1 MLSFS
6 SYFSVQYIFI
16 FFPVVLVL
24 YAVFPQKI
32 RRIVL
37 LLASFSFFW
46 AVSGKLIIF
55 MLLSII
61 GIHHAGLW
69 ISSLQ
74 KDCAHI
80 LETAQKGEKKQIKAY
95 YQKKQRFYSGL
106 CNSGR
111 SFRICCGCGDDRCSA
126 GRSGF
131 QRNLR
136 DRGLHRGNPG
146 IRNRDR
152 ADV

>member
-1 MLSFS
+1 MANDCAPSGGGIKCCHFHLTFLFSIYLFSFLL
-6 SYFSVQYIFI
+6 FWCFT
-16 FFPVVLVL
+16 
-24 YAVFPQKI
+24 
-32 RRIVL
+32 

-95 YQKKQRFYSGL
+95 YQKKQR
-106 CNSGR
+106 
-111 SFRICCGCGDDRCSA
+111 SA
-126 GRSGF
+126 AAF
-131 QRNLR
+131 CVAI
-136 DRGLHRGNPG
+136 HIG
-146 IRNRDR
+146 ILLVLKYTPFFSVNFTQ
-152 ADV
+152 

>member
-95 YQKKQRFYSGL
+95 YQK
-106 CNSGR
+106 NSGQPPL
-111 SFRICCGCGDDRCSA
+111 FAWLFI
-126 GRSGF
+126 
-131 QRNLR
+131 
-136 DRGLHRGNPG
+136 
-146 IRNRDR
+146 
-152 ADV
+152 